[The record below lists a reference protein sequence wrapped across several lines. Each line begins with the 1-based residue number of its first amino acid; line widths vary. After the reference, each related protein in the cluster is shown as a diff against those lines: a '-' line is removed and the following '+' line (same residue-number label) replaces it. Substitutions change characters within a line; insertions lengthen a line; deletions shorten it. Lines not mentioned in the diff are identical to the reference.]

1 MQTFAEF
8 WPFYLNE
15 HKKPLTRALHFTGT
29 SLSIVLILSALA
41 LQRPLLIVPAVL
53 CGYAFASAGHFFVE
67 HNKPATFKH
76 PLWSFAAGLRI
87 LAFALSGRLT
97 AELHKA
103 GVARRRVA
111 NH

>member
-15 HKKPLTRALHFTGT
+15 HKKPLTRALHFGGT

-41 LQRPLLIVPAVL
+41 LRRPLLIVPAVL
-53 CGYAFASAGHFFVE
+53 CGYAFAWAGHFFVE

-76 PLWSFAAGLRI
+76 PVWSFAADLRM

-97 AELHKA
+97 AELRKA
-103 GVARRRVA
+103 GVAR
-111 NH
+111 